1 MRAYIVLCTNDCE
14 QEWRYYIFI
23 VDDRREDALETGG
36 LDLVIVP
43 GLGFTKVNIRVE
55 NLYIV
60 KLIFLLVG
68 WPKVRTRK
76 GTVMMMNE

>member
-1 MRAYIVLCTNDCE
+1 M
-14 QEWRYYIFI
+14 
-23 VDDRREDALETGG
+23 
-36 LDLVIVP
+36 IVP

>member
-1 MRAYIVLCTNDCE
+1 MIVSKSGIII
-14 QEWRYYIFI
+14 IFI

-55 NLYIV
+55 NNIV